1 MAVLQVVDVHLAA
14 ALPHQPGDGAGLRA
28 ARHHHPRQQ
37 LGQGARLLVGEP
49 PRQRHQHMQAARA
62 AGLQVAGQ
70 RQFLQQVADFL
81 GRLDHVLEGGVLG
94 VQIQN
99 APVWVRQVVD
109 AAVPSVDRNGAEV
122 GEVLERRGVF
132 RHEVVHVALLRVGPQ
147 RGALHP
153 LGGEVR
159 RVPLIEGF
167 AVDAIREP
175 RQHQRALAQIGQ
187 HPRRDALV
195 VIHQIALGASVLREE
210 RLVAVG
216 HHHVRRRV
224 RGGRDGLQVVEG
236 AQAVRGRLVVAQAQ
250 EGRQPQVPTGRI
262 LLEGH
267 FADEFAGHPADFL
280 VVGQGRALGQRRQPL
295 LQLAPGGAAQA

>member
-1 MAVLQVVDVHLAA
+1 M
-14 ALPHQPGDGAGLRA
+14 
-28 ARHHHPRQQ
+28 
-37 LGQGARLLVGEP
+37 LVGEP

-62 AGLQVAGQ
+62 AGLQVTRQ
-70 RQFLQQVADFL
+70 RQFLEQVADFL
-81 GRLDHVLEGGVLG
+81 GRADHVLEGGILG
-94 VQIQN
+94 VQVQH
-99 APVWVRQVVD
+99 APIRVRQVVN

-122 GEVLERRGVF
+122 GEVLERCGVL
-132 RHEVVHVALLRVGPQ
+132 RHEVIHVALFRVRPQ

-167 AVDAIREP
+167 AVDAVREP

-187 HPRRDALV
+187 HPRCDALV
-195 VIHQIALGASVLREE
+195 VIHQIALGASLLREE

-216 HHHVRRRV
+216 HHHIRRRV
-224 RGGRDGLQVVEG
+224 RGRRDGLQVVEG
-236 AQAVRGRLVVAQAQ
+236 AQAVRGRLVIAQAQ

-262 LLEGH
+262 LLEGRL
-267 FADEFAGHPADFL
+267 ADELGGHPADLL

-295 LQLAPGGAAQA
+295 LQLAPRGAAQA